1 MRYHFI
7 AIGGAVMHQLA
18 LHLLDSGHHI
28 TGSDDAIFDP
38 ARLNLQNHG
47 ILPEKYGWYPEKIT
61 TDIDAVILGMHAK
74 ADNPELVR
82 AQSLGIKVYSFPEFV
97 YENAKDKTRIVV
109 AGSNGKTTTT
119 SMIMH
124 QLRCAGYDFD
134 YLVGSKI
141 EGFDYMVKVTPSAK
155 IIVIEGDEYLTS
167 PLDLRSKFLHYKP
180 HYAIITSIDWDHIN
194 VFPTYDSYLE
204 TFKKFIGDVQ
214 DTIYYYGQDSAL
226 VTLIEQSATS
236 AKKESYLP
244 LSYQSEHNIPFVV
257 FEEAKYQSSVFGKHN
272 FSNWSAALQI
282 CKVLG
287 ISEKDFYKNMITFSG
302 AARRMEKVYEHIA
315 KNIVVFRDFA
325 HAPAKLRATVNAARE
340 NYPSHTIIA
349 VFELHTFSS
358 MQENFI
364 PQYHNA
370 MEKCDVAILFMDEK
384 SFAQKGKQII
394 DKQWLVSHFGDP
406 QPFVCSQKDELEA
419 IMYPYIAP
427 SSVFLI
433 MSSGHLGG
441 WNYKD
446 LEAKIASI

>member
-38 ARLNLQNHG
+38 ARLNLHNHG